1 MFLQKLGGSDRSL
14 KHVILS
20 VITKDEEEV
29 AEALYSLASMVDEP
43 AKSRQARAAKA
54 DMHVPLLETKTNSVP
69 PSVGISLFH
78 F

>member
-43 AKSRQARAAKA
+43 AKSRQDRAAKA